1 MNGTPAKKKPA
12 TRQKKNTPKKS
23 PAEQEKAPG
32 KLTTVAKDKVPKP
45 AEKPLQEE
53 KAAVSTSGKEPDK
66 PAAGGNVPRGE
77 KVTVPRAAGEIKKPV
92 RPEVPVKEPAA
103 GKPAALP
110 RRPIWRGTISIGL
123 VNVPVRLHSMIKER
137 GWSFRLLHR
146 DDGQPLRYDRVC
158 TKDDKVIPWED
169 TVRGYEVRKGEYV
182 VFEKEELEAILPE
195 SDKRIRI
202 DKFVYYLSLDPVY
215 FDRPYVLS
223 PDGNSDPYVL
233 LHEALL
239 KQEKAGV
246 GRLTLRTKE
255 YPVLIRP
262 YHGALVLTTLRYAQE
277 VSDPG
282 KFVELEELSSAK
294 PREVEVA
301 EKIVSE
307 LSGDFDVNEYHDRVR
322 EQIELLVKKKLAGE
336 KIVREAPRHE
346 EAKELM
352 AALQETLQQLKTT

>member
-1 MNGTPAKKKPA
+1 MSDTSVKKKSTQRQKKETPEQIPAKPEKGGTEPPTTVTTDKKPAPEKVHSPEEKTVVSPAKEEPKKIPVRAENTGSGKATPEEAKPPLPENLGGKPSAGTPA
-12 TRQKKNTPKKS
+12 
-23 PAEQEKAPG
+23 APG
-32 KLTTVAKDKVPKP
+32 
-45 AEKPLQEE
+45 
-53 KAAVSTSGKEPDK
+53 
-66 PAAGGNVPRGE
+66 
-77 KVTVPRAAGEIKKPV
+77 
-92 RPEVPVKEPAA
+92 
-103 GKPAALP
+103 

-146 DDGQPLRYDRVC
+146 DDGQPLRYERVC

-182 VFEKEELEAILPE
+182 VFEKEELESILPE

-215 FDRPYVLS
+215 FDRPYMLS

-277 VSDPG
+277 VTDPG
-282 KFVELEELSSAK
+282 KFGELEELSAAK
-294 PREVEVA
+294 PKEVEVA

-307 LSGDFDVNEYHDRVR
+307 LSGDYDVREYHDRVR

-352 AALQETLQQLKTT
+352 AALQETLQQLKTK